1 MAAITINDLPTNRGL
16 DRKEMSFVRGGG
28 APWVYG
34 WIRPFVATTPSFGPV
49 VNFFQITNNY
59 TADQMINQFQV
70 VDINNTGANS
80 NITVNLAETS
90 SNVK

>member
-1 MAAITINDLPTNRGL
+1 MAAITINDLPTNRAL
-16 DRKEMSFVRGGG
+16 DREEMSFVRGGG
-28 APWVYG
+28 APWVFG

-49 VNFFQITNNY
+49 VNFFNITNNY

-70 VDINNTGANS
+70 VDINNTGSNS
-80 NITVNLAETS
+80 NITVNLAENS

>member
-1 MAAITINDLPTNRGL
+1 MAAITINDLPTNRAL

-28 APWVYG
+28 APWVFG
-34 WIRPFVATTPSFGPV
+34 WIRPFVATAPSFGPV
-49 VNFFQITNNY
+49 VNFFNITNNY

-70 VDINNTGANS
+70 VDINNTGSNS
-80 NITVNLAETS
+80 NITVNLSEIS